1 MLNMFLQM
9 GLIEKMMLEVEEKY
23 MSMSVSHTFFNPQ
36 ENCWRDSKE
45 HVLT

>member
-23 MSMSVSHTFFNPQ
+23 MFMSVSHTFFNPQ